1 MKTTTNK
8 TNGQLLNLIK
18 GCGLT
23 ISEVAIQMGWN
34 SRQKVYRV
42 CKRPTDLK
50 FCEVAKIAQVLK
62 IDVSKIEQIIVGSA
76 NFDVLT

>member
-50 FCEVAKIAQVLK
+50 FCEVAKIAQILGV
-62 IDVSKIEQIIVGSA
+62 DVVKIEEIA
-76 NFDVLT
+76 NG